1 MNRGLPDHVVHQI
14 LVKYFQY
21 REMILTCVEKML
33 FLHYNLSLSF
43 FDSLTELTSIDSKS
57 MQVTFIYTHFFLQK
71 PLLFLSCLLNPSFY
85 HHTAG
90 TFWVLCVVYFFKLE
104 CGKKCEIGKQR
115 KSGYGNSN
123 CFLSGM
129 STSTLERVF
138 FKNEEEEERM
148 VCALLAKY
156 TLPLSFSTSCALC

>member
-1 MNRGLPDHVVHQI
+1 MCI
-14 LVKYFQY
+14 LG
-21 REMILTCVEKML
+21 
-33 FLHYNLSLSF
+33 HPN
-43 FDSLTELTSIDSKS
+43 
-57 MQVTFIYTHFFLQK
+57 
-71 PLLFLSCLLNPSFY
+71 
-85 HHTAG
+85 TAG